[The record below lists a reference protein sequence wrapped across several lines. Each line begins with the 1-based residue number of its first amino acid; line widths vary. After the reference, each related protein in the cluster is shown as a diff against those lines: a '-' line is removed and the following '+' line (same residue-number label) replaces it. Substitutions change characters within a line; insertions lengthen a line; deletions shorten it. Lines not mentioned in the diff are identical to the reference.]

1 MQAVFLAAL
10 QQLLQ
15 KIGIQQA
22 LATRKGHATP
32 GAFVKRPIRQHDVQ
46 KVIAKVNGDNLL
58 KLARTLGI
66 ETVISPKLVVAN
78 RILRYVRAMDH
89 QAGAA
94 ITVHSIAD
102 GAVEASEFLV
112 TEQTLHCGEPLREIK
127 LKKNILVAGITRGA
141 ETKIPDGESRFEVGD
156 FVVIVAP
163 SEAEIYELNDIF
175 DE

>member
-1 MQAVFLAAL
+1 MITKLSRVEDS
-10 QQLLQ
+10 
-15 KIGIQQA
+15 KILDSLPVGS
-22 LATRKGHATP
+22 
-32 GAFVKRPIRQHDVQ
+32 
-46 KVIAKVNGDNLL
+46 
-58 KLARTLGI
+58 
-66 ETVISPKLVVAN
+66 VISPRKLCSTS
-78 RILRYVRAMDH
+78 ILRYVRAMDH

-112 TEQTLHCGEPLREIK
+112 TEQTLHCGKPLREIK